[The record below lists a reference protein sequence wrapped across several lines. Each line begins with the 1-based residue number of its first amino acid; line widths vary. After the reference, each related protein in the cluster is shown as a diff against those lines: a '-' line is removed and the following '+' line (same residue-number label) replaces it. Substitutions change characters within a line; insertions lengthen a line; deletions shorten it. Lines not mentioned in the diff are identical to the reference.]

1 MLDIQVMHSFLNKKL
16 TIQFFVISFIF
27 ILDRV
32 TKKYVISFYEKNY
45 DSDIFNSKF
54 LNITL
59 VWNEG
64 IAFGLF
70 SFDEKSFYH
79 FLTFIIGVVIIVIL
93 FMIKQNKGLKKYSL
107 SMILG
112 GALGNF
118 YDRITYNAVPDFID
132 FHIGNF
138 HWFIFN
144 VSDIFITIGVI
155 LMIVLELIS
164 NKKENRNE
172 KN

>member
-1 MLDIQVMHSFLNKKL
+1 MHSFLNKKL

-32 TKKYVISFYEKNY
+32 TKEYVISFYEKNY

-144 VSDIFITIGVI
+144 VSDIFITIGI
-155 LMIVLELIS
+155 LGMILLELTTN
-164 NKKENRNE
+164 NKKV
-172 KN
+172 

>member
-1 MLDIQVMHSFLNKKL
+1 MHSFLNKKL

-70 SFDEKSFYH
+70 SFDEKYFSQICRHY
-79 FLTFIIGVVIIVIL
+79 LKSDSNMVIDIINLVVL
-93 FMIKQNKGLKKYSL
+93 
-107 SMILG
+107 
-112 GALGNF
+112 
-118 YDRITYNAVPDFID
+118 
-132 FHIGNF
+132 
-138 HWFIFN
+138 
-144 VSDIFITIGVI
+144 
-155 LMIVLELIS
+155 
-164 NKKENRNE
+164 
-172 KN
+172 